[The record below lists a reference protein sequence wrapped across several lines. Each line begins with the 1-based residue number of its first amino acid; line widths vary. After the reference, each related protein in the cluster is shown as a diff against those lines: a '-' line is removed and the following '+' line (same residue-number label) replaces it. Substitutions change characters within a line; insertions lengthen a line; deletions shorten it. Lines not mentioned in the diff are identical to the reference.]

1 MGQII
6 FLAYTMKNKH
16 NLANQNWEANL
27 QISKLQMTLY
37 LKYRSRNLD
46 ELDSET
52 VRESLKKIVKSGKI
66 PHAFLF
72 AGPKGSGKTSAARI
86 LAKIINC
93 EGKIH
98 PCDKCEQCISI
109 AKGNNLDV
117 IEMDAAS
124 HRGIDDVRIL
134 RDAVKLSPTKAKK
147 KIYIIDEAHM
157 LTTEASN
164 ALLKTLEEPPEHVIF
179 ILATTN
185 PEKLIDTIRSRV
197 TYISFQKASED
208 EIIRSLKRVTA
219 GEKIK
224 IKDDALRIIAKV
236 SGGAFRDAIKTLEQL
251 TSEGRDLSKESLEE
265 FLFSKKAFDLEKF
278 IKLLVDKNAK
288 VAISEIAKFEKNG
301 ISVEN
306 FLTALLANLRTSLL
320 AKVGIGEDK
329 FPEIGKDDLLILI
342 DLFTEA
348 MKNLT
353 TSSIEE
359 LPLEMAVIKWCE
371 REAGRSQP
379 VRLGQS
385 SPSGEAG
392 IGRDISHSATFD
404 DHGLAQTVAPSVHEQ
419 EADLLNKVSEVN
431 DSVWK
436 TILSMVKPI
445 NASIE
450 ALLRAARPIGY
461 DGKTLTLGVFYRFHK
476 ERLEDNHHRS
486 VLEEIVGKVLKSPT
500 RVICTL
506 VNPPLKKIIEE
517 VKTEAVLTEEKDV
530 DIIKVAE
537 EIFGN

>member
-1 MGQII
+1 
-6 FLAYTMKNKH
+6 
-16 NLANQNWEANL
+16 
-27 QISKLQMTLY
+27 MTLY
-37 LKYRSRNLD
+37 LKYRSKNLD
-46 ELDSET
+46 ELDSDT
-52 VRESLKKIVKSGKI
+52 VRESLKNIVKSGKI

-86 LAKIINC
+86 LAKIVNC
-93 EGKIH
+93 ERLTVNGE
-98 PCDKCEQCISI
+98 PCDKCEQCTSISR
-109 AKGNNLDV
+109 GNNLDV

-197 TYISFQKASED
+197 TYILFQKANEE
-208 EIIRSLKRVTA
+208 EIVRSLKRVVL

-224 IKDDALRIIAKV
+224 IKDDALRVVAKT
-236 SGGAFRDAIKTLEQL
+236 SGGAFRDAIKTLEQI

-265 FLFSKKAFDLEKF
+265 FLFSKKDFDLEKF

-288 VAISEIAKFEKNG
+288 EAISGIAKFEKSG
-301 ISVEN
+301 VSVEN
-306 FLTALLANLRTSLL
+306 FLTALLGNLRVSLL
-320 AKVGIGEDK
+320 AKVGMGEDEI
-329 FPEIGKDDLLILI
+329 PEMSKEDIVFLI
-342 DLFTEA
+342 DLFGTA
-348 MKNLT
+348 LRDQAV
-353 TSSIEE
+353 SPIET
-359 LPLEMAVIKWCE
+359 LPLEIAVIKWCE
-371 REAGRSQP
+371 
-379 VRLGQS
+379 
-385 SPSGEAG
+385 GEAG
-392 IGRDISHSATFD
+392 STLSARNPVQTEISNIREQNAP
-404 DHGLAQTVAPSVHEQ
+404 TVVAGEG
-419 EADLLNKVSEVN
+419 VN
-431 DSVWK
+431 DGVWK

-461 DGKTLTLGVFYRFHK
+461 DGKTLTLGVFYKFHK

-486 VLEEIVGKVLKSPT
+486 VLEEIVAKVLKSPT
-500 RVICTL
+500 RVVCTL
-506 VNPPLKKIIEE
+506 VEPPPKKIIEE
-517 VKTEAVLTEEKDV
+517 VKTEAVLTEGKDA